1 MKRILHTDEA
11 PAAIGPY
18 SQAVAWGNT
27 VYVSGQSALD
37 PATGQL
43 DNASLE
49 HEVRRVLRNLNAVLE
64 AAGCGPQDVLKCTV
78 FLLDMADFALVNAL
92 YADYFTE
99 NPPARE
105 TVAVSG
111 LPRGAR
117 VEMSAV
123 AAVPLSAQ

>member
-1 MKRILHTDEA
+1 MKRILHTDQA

-18 SQAVAWGNT
+18 SQAVVWGNT
-27 VYVSGQSALD
+27 VYISGQIALD

-105 TVAVSG
+105 TVAVAG

-117 VEMSAV
+117 VEISSV
-123 AAVPLSAQ
+123 DAVPLSAQ

>member
-1 MKRILHTDEA
+1 MKRILHTDQA

-18 SQAVAWGNT
+18 SQAVAWGST
-27 VYVSGQSALD
+27 VYVSGQIALD

-92 YADYFTE
+92 YADFFTE

-105 TVAVSG
+105 TVAVAG

-117 VEMSAV
+117 VEISAV

>member
-1 MKRILHTDEA
+1 MKRILHTDQA

-18 SQAVAWGNT
+18 SQAVAWGST
-27 VYVSGQSALD
+27 VYVSGQIALD

-105 TVAVSG
+105 TVAVAG

-117 VEMSAV
+117 VEISAV

>member
-18 SQAVAWGNT
+18 SQAVAWGST
-27 VYVSGQSALD
+27 VYVSGQIALD

-105 TVAVSG
+105 TVAVAG

-117 VEMSAV
+117 VEISAV

>member
-1 MKRILHTDEA
+1 MKRILHTDQA
-11 PAAIGPY
+11 PDAIGPY
-18 SQAVAWGNT
+18 SQAVAWGST
-27 VYVSGQSALD
+27 VYVSGQIALD

-105 TVAVSG
+105 TVAVAG

-117 VEMSAV
+117 VEISAV